1 MERIYTVQEAVQKMQ
16 KSVDFYRVRLEAW
29 EKVKRVYK
37 KGGGDFANLAR
48 NFEGAKF
55 EPWLGDQVIKVYFRD
70 ECGRYESDYINLKG
84 NAYKNEPDADTA
96 DAVAD
101 KIAEQ
106 IANYKRWLEID
117 AKGAEQIAGQIEE
130 MAEALETL
138 KNIIEKGR
146 KTNTHYTLRDYIK
159 GNLDIF

>member
-16 KSVDFYRVRLEAW
+16 KSADYYRVRIEAW

-37 KGGGDFANLAR
+37 KDGGDFANLAR

-70 ECGRYESDYINLKG
+70 ECGAYESDYINLKG

-96 DAVAD
+96 DAVQE
-101 KIAEQ
+101 KITKH
-106 IANYKRWLEID
+106 IANYKKWLEINT
-117 AKGAEQIAGQIEE
+117 KGAEQIAGQIEE

-146 KTNTHYTLRDYIK
+146 ETNTHYTLRNYIK
-159 GNLDIF
+159 NDLDIL